1 MFFVISLL
9 RKRCFPECSSFAS
22 TRNICYAN
30 MTLNFF
36 RNILFPQQMLL
47 AGANDETIYVMFPQQ
62 CFFVYGGLYLNL
74 YYPGYHKYDEQLLD
88 ALSHPITVHHHKNV
102 IQYSHLTNSECTEYV
117 TKRDSNPVASALALQ
132 CSTSLSYED
141 PYTGG
146 RPIY

>member
-22 TRNICYAN
+22 TRNICHAN

-47 AGANDETIYVMFPQQ
+47 AGANDETIYVMFPQK

-117 TKRDSNPVASALALQ
+117 TIAVNRNLSNCEKARKKGFRGFNGLRTPWPL
-132 CSTSLSYED
+132 
-141 PYTGG
+141 P
-146 RPIY
+146 